1 MWSVIQQLGCPS
13 APLGVAGNVHMHVSP
28 QGHCGY
34 LDFAHA
40 LSSSAGVHFLTTGR
54 FCWNYPQM
62 RTVRPPNG
70 FTLADV
76 TKGSALPL
84 RSMEIS
90 SQTISFAAHIT
101 LLKLDFFFWYRRWVL
116 GWWPSSVAAL
126 GSCGLSVPPA
136 ARLKWRNVCA
146 ILFLQEF
153 KQRDAIWQKNIPIA
167 KTATF
172 FRYLNFCHFFTQK
185 GLALGMLL
193 TFIKMQ
199 LHFFKSF
206 QEQIFKSFQM
216 KPILC
221 RSVPPYKR
229 KCV

>member
-1 MWSVIQQLGCPS
+1 MSRRDLPS
-13 APLGVAGNVHMHVSP
+13 LCAQWKSHHR
-28 QGHCGY
+28 Q
-34 LDFAHA
+34 
-40 LSSSAGVHFLTTGR
+40 
-54 FCWNYPQM
+54 
-62 RTVRPPNG
+62 
-70 FTLADV
+70 
-76 TKGSALPL
+76 SALQHT
-84 RSMEIS
+84 SHCS
-90 SQTISFAAHIT
+90 SLI
-101 LLKLDFFFWYRRWVL
+101 FFWYRRWVL

-126 GSCGLSVPPA
+126 GSCGLSVPTA

-153 KQRDAIWQKNIPIA
+153 KQCDAMWQKNIPIA
-167 KTATF
+167 KTTTF

-216 KPILC
+216 EPILC
-221 RSVPPYKR
+221 RSGSAPLQEKMRINRCLALVFYYIQLYYKIGLLSG
-229 KCV
+229 

>member
-1 MWSVIQQLGCPS
+1 MCTCMFLRKVIVVTLILHTPWVRLLEFIFWQL
-13 APLGVAGNVHMHVSP
+13 AG
-28 QGHCGY
+28 
-34 LDFAHA
+34 
-40 LSSSAGVHFLTTGR
+40 SAGIIRRWGQSGR
-54 FCWNYPQM
+54 Q
-62 RTVRPPNG
+62 TVSHLRMSRRDLPS
-70 FTLADV
+70 LCAQW
-76 TKGSALPL
+76 KSHHRQSALQRTSHCSGL
-84 RSMEIS
+84 I
-90 SQTISFAAHIT
+90 
-101 LLKLDFFFWYRRWVL
+101 FFWYRRWVL

-136 ARLKWRNVCA
+136 ARLKWRNVWA

-153 KQRDAIWQKNIPIA
+153 KQHDAIWQKNIPIA

-206 QEQIFKSFQM
+206 QDQIFQSFQM
-216 KPILC
+216 KLILC
-221 RSVPPYKR
+221 LSVPPYKR